1 MSYFLV
7 TSRYTAPPETIGAHL
22 AAHRAWLDGHYA
34 RGVFLLSG
42 RLAAG
47 NGGFMLA
54 RGVERVELDI
64 LLATDPFRTRGLLVH
79 DVLELAPTR
88 WCDALSGLEEGAS

>member
-1 MSYFLV
+1 MVYFLV
-7 TSRYTAPPETIGAHL
+7 TSRYTAPPDTIGAHL

-34 RGVFLLSG
+34 RGIFLLSG
-42 RLAAG
+42 LLHSG
-47 NGGFMLA
+47 GGGFMLA
-54 RGVERVELDI
+54 RGVERFELDI

-88 WCDALSGLEEGAS
+88 WCAALTGLEQEAS